1 MYGNFSTPQSD
12 PLPLSRSPSFPC
24 PAQFNNIWTM
34 NWQNIC
40 INKFRIFEGLLARK
54 SGKTNFQF
62 PISHSHA
69 SPDNRRELIETSF
82 HQIIASLSCPKFAG
96 FVDSFLRFGV
106 ASLTLLK
113 IMRVAELN
121 AQMGHWSGQC
131 FQILYRRRRVKMF
144 RAFYCA

>member
-1 MYGNFSTPQSD
+1 MYGNFSTPIRAS
-12 PLPLSRSPSFPC
+12 PLHPLSHSPSFPC
-24 PAQFNNIWTM
+24 SAQFNNIWTM

-54 SGKTNFQF
+54 KRKNQF

-82 HQIIASLSCPKFAG
+82 HQIIASLSCLKFAG
-96 FVDSFLRFGV
+96 IAGFGV

-113 IMRVAELN
+113 IMRVAGLN